1 MSSTLRPWYRI
12 FFAEEA
18 AYWVAC
24 RILMRGEEFP
34 GLHCMHNFKVA
45 LIDIAAEL
53 TGSSW

>member
-34 GLHCMHNFKVA
+34 GWHCMHNLKVA
-45 LIDIAAEL
+45 LMDML
-53 TGSSW
+53 QN